1 MEKENNNELSAVEK
15 RRDTLL
21 VLHHTSNTI
30 GMVEGV
36 DQNGELKDSS
46 LKEVRSDQIVHLDTE
61 DRPFAQMF
69 SEFYH
74 QLKDPADFSFFK
86 VTEYEAHQT
95 AVDLQQYVD
104 QASKEEKQL
113 LKEYEVSIDAV
124 EAHRDLLD
132 GNEAMDHRV
141 EDRYLYN
148 PEQLDWA
155 MMEKVGLSRDKLRE
169 MDALEPM
176 LKGYKT
182 PMLIPVKI
190 NIGSVATQME
200 ARLSLRVTHAGNL
213 EVRFYPVRKVPDFTE
228 TFLGH
233 EFTGEDQRNLMESG
247 NMGRVVDLVYP
258 ITGEK
263 IPSLISRD
271 RLTNDLIAVRTNEMR
286 IPLVIKGVTLNEEQ
300 KKVLRE
306 GKVLFIEN
314 MLSSRG
320 TLFNAAVQY
329 NADKRYVEFLF
340 KKNSRSLNVG
350 ELKSGFKVEVPG
362 IFRGKKLKVWQMEKL
377 KAGDTAYVDGL
388 VDRNGKKYQGYLR
401 FDRKVGKFEFSFR
414 NVWKKEEDF
423 KKASGKSKG
432 RRL

>member
-1 MEKENNNELSAVEK
+1 MEKENNSELSAVEK
-15 RRDTLL
+15 IGSTLL
-21 VLHHTSNTI
+21 VLHRSSSTI
-30 GMVEGV
+30 RMVEGV
-36 DQNGELKDSS
+36 DQNGELKDNGF
-46 LKEVRSDQIVHLDTE
+46 KEISSDQILHLDTE
-61 DRPFAQMF
+61 DRSFAQMF

-86 VTEYEAHQT
+86 VTEYEAQQT

-104 QASKEEKQL
+104 QASEEEKEL

-124 EAHRDLLD
+124 EAHRGLSD
-132 GNEAMDHRV
+132 GNKVTDHRV

-148 PEQLDWA
+148 PEQVNWK
-155 MMEKVGLSRDKLRE
+155 MMMKVGLSIDKLRE
-169 MDALEPM
+169 MGALEPM

-182 PMLIPVKI
+182 PVLVPVEFK
-190 NIGSVATQME
+190 IGSVVTQME

-213 EVRFYPVRKVPDFTE
+213 EVRFYPVRKDPDFTK

-233 EFTGEDQRNLMESG
+233 EFTWEDQRNLMESG

-320 TLFNAAVQY
+320 TLFNASVQY

-340 KKNSRSLNVG
+340 KKNSKSLRVG
-350 ELKSGFKVEVPG
+350 ELKSRFKAEVPG
-362 IFRGKKLKVWQMEKL
+362 MFRGKKLKAWQMEKL
-377 KAGDTAYVDGL
+377 KAGETAYVDGL
-388 VDRNGKKYQGYLR
+388 VDKNGKKYQGYLK

-414 NVWKKEEDF
+414 NVWKKDL
-423 KKASGKSKG
+423 KRTSGKSKG
-432 RRL
+432 KKL